1 MIRIKDITDFLDT
14 NEMPYTYIGDSE
26 LKIHSYVS
34 IENIAANLMSWI
46 KDEKKMQGIMR
57 KDITNSLIVSLKFDT
72 STFEKSNFIFCDN
85 PKAMYFTILNQFF
98 HEETKVKFI
107 SATSVVE
114 TKSIGKQVY
123 IGHHCYIGPEVV
135 ISDNVRIE
143 NNVSIQGKVTI
154 GKDSIIRSGV
164 VIGTEGFGYFE
175 NTDGINVRVPHFGG
189 VIIGEDVE
197 IGANTCIDR
206 GTLGD
211 VEIGNHVKI
220 NNLCHIAHNVIIED
234 HVMIGALVIISGSV
248 SIKKNVYI
256 SPGAT
261 IRNQV
266 TIGAN
271 SLIGL
276 GSVVVKDVEDNVV
289 IVGVPGKKIRNR
301 EGEK

>member
-1 MIRIKDITDFLDT
+1 MIRIKEITDFLDST
-14 NEMPYTYIGDSE
+14 KMPYTFIGDP
-26 LKIHSYVS
+26 LLTIQSYVS
-34 IENIAANLMSWI
+34 IENIAAHLISWI
-46 KDEKKMQGIMR
+46 KDEKKMQSIIG
-57 KDITNSLIVSLKFDT
+57 KDMTNSLIVSREFDT
-72 STFEKSNFIFCDN
+72 SHLEKANFIFCDK

-98 HEETKVKFI
+98 IIETKKKLI
-107 SATSVVE
+107 SPTSVVE
-114 TKSIGKQVY
+114 TTSIGQDVY

-135 ISDNVRIE
+135 ISNNVSIE
-143 NNVSIQGKVTI
+143 NNVSIQGKVSI
-154 GKDSIIRSGV
+154 GKNTIINSGV
-164 VIGTEGFGYFE
+164 VIGTDGFGFFK

-197 IGANTCIDR
+197 IGPNTCIDR

-220 NNLCHIAHNVIIED
+220 NNLCQIAHNVIIED
-234 HVMIGALVIISGSV
+234 HVMIASLVHISGSV
-248 SIKKNVYI
+248 WIKKNVYI

-289 IVGVPGKKIRNR
+289 IVGVPGKKIRNH

>member
-1 MIRIKDITDFLDT
+1 MIRIKDITDFLDSK
-14 NEMPYTYIGDSE
+14 EMPYTFIGNSE
-26 LKIHSYVS
+26 LTIHSYVS
-34 IENIAANLMSWI
+34 IENIAANFISWI
-46 KDEKKMQGIMR
+46 KDEKKMQAIMG
-57 KDITNSLIVSLKFDT
+57 KDITNSLIVSLKFGT
-72 STFEKSNFIFCDN
+72 RSFEKANFIFCDD
-85 PKAMYFTILNQFF
+85 PKAMYFTILNHFF
-98 HEETKVKFI
+98 YKETMVEFI
-107 SATSVVE
+107 RTTSVVE
-114 TKSIGKQVY
+114 TNCIGKQVY

-143 NNVSIQGKVTI
+143 NNVSIQGNVTI
-154 GKDSIIRSGV
+154 GKDTIIRSGA
-164 VIGTEGFGYFE
+164 VIGTDGFGYFE

-189 VIIGEDVE
+189 VIIGENVE

-234 HVMIGALVIISGSV
+234 HVMIAALVNISGSV
-248 SIKKNVYI
+248 RIKKNVYI
-256 SPGAT
+256 SSGAT

-276 GSVVVKDVEDNVV
+276 GSVVVKDVEDDVV
-289 IVGVPGKKIRNR
+289 IIGVPGKKIRNH